1 MKINKEYQ
9 DLITALNEFVM
20 GLDERVRESA
30 FNFLLRHTTGALTEQ
45 ERPTIPTDS
54 AAANQKRDLSPQELI
69 RQTKATSAT
78 AKAEVL
84 AYWLETN
91 QGKQSFSSADIKD
104 AFSLAREPAPKNPSD
119 VVARLASAGKLMPSE
134 KVGTVQNY
142 RLTRT
147 AIEEVEAWGRA
158 D

>member
-9 DLITALNEFVM
+9 ELITTLNDFVA

-30 FNFLLRHTTGALTEQ
+30 FNFLLRQTAGALTE
-45 ERPTIPTDS
+45 EVLPARVDS
-54 AAANQKRDLSPQELI
+54 PATQKRDLSPQELI
-69 RQTKATSAT
+69 RQTNATSAT

-84 AYWLETN
+84 AYWLEVH

-104 AFSLAREPAPKNPSD
+104 AFNLAREPAPKNVSD

-134 KVGTVQNY
+134 KVGTIQNY

-147 AIEEVEAWGRA
+147 AIEEVEAWGRDA
-158 D
+158 S